1 MIKLVG
7 SLLAFTALAVSIL
20 TGADPFTCLTRS
32 AAAFAVGAVAASL
45 WSGIV
50 STVPTPKK
58 ASFETESAATQV
70 ADSTNSEGQKAA

>member
-20 TGADPFTCLTRS
+20 TGADPLTCLTRS
-32 AAAFAVGAVAASL
+32 AAAFAVGAIAASL

-50 STVPTPKK
+50 SSVQAPKK
-58 ASFETESAATQV
+58 ASFELKVATEDV
-70 ADSTNSEGQKAA
+70 PEHKESEGQKAA

>member
-32 AAAFAVGAVAASL
+32 AAAFAVGAFAASL

-50 STVPTPKK
+50 STVQAPKK
-58 ASFETESAATQV
+58 ASSNGESAAEPI
-70 ADSTNSEGQKAA
+70 ADSKDTEGQKAA